1 MRVAILFIDGVGVG
15 AKDPT
20 SNPLAA
26 ENFLLSWFDD
36 GTGAE
41 LPGGGARHLVDPT
54 FGVRG
59 RPQSASNQTAIYT
72 ALDAPALVGAHV
84 LGFPNAAL
92 KALLAQHSVMARLAK
107 AGREVAFANA
117 FPGAFLSLLGLPHD
131 EEAGPQPEFPA
142 RLRRRAQGSASVWAM
157 HAAGVRFRTF
167 TDAREGHALTHDL
180 DGHAAASRGF
190 AVPRR
195 TPAEA
200 AAVFWGLAREVTLF
214 EHFLADEAGHLQD
227 HGAARQA
234 LGTFDAFLR
243 ALVATRPADC
253 CVLVCSDHGNVEDLR
268 TRNHTLNLVQVL
280 TFGAPST
287 HAPLKT
293 VADVGRLVLQ
303 LASHQ
308 EG

>member
-1 MRVAILFIDGVGVG
+1 MRVAVLFIDGVGVG
-15 AKDPT
+15 ARDPA
-20 SNPLAA
+20 SNPLAR

-36 GTGAE
+36 GTGTA
-41 LPGGGARHLVDPT
+41 LPEAAARHLVDTT

-59 RPQSASNQTAIYT
+59 RPQSASNQSAIYT
-72 ALDAPALVGAHV
+72 GLDAPVLVGAHV

-107 AGREVAFANA
+107 QGLQVAFANA
-117 FPGAFLSLLGLPHD
+117 FPGAFLALLGLPHTED
-131 EEAGPQPEFPA
+131 TGPQPDFPA
-142 RLRRRAQGSASVWAM
+142 RLRKRAQGSASVWAM

-167 TDAREGHALTHDL
+167 TDAREDRALTHDL

-200 AAVFWGLAREVTLF
+200 ATVFWDLAGDVTLF

-227 HGAARQA
+227 HEAASRA
-234 LGTFDAFLR
+234 LGTFDVFLR

-253 CVLVCSDHGNVEDLR
+253 CVVVCSDHGNVEDLR
-268 TRNHTLNLVQVL
+268 TRNHTLNPVQVL